1 MSTVQVD
8 TINESTTGS
17 GVTVDG
23 VLIKDNAVNTDTI
36 TEKTSG
42 SGVTIDSVL
51 LKDGVAHSGLVKLA
65 SATAS
70 SSAVVVLDNFVD
82 TSTYSMYFIVIDKL
96 IPATD
101 NVQLRVNFRSGGA
114 SGTDITGT
122 YYRAGNY
129 QYAST
134 SGSGDNTN
142 SSNTDYSIL
151 TGAVGTAAGE
161 GITLSGVYS
170 VADGSDGTTWLR
182 MDWVFKSRLDQL
194 VKDVETASIKATTAA
209 TGIRFYMSSG
219 NIASGSFS
227 VYGYKK

>member
-23 VLIKDNAVNTDTI
+23 VLIKDNGQVDTDTI
-36 TEKTSG
+36 TESTSG

-51 LKDGVAHSGLVKLA
+51 LKDGVAHSGLVKLLT
-65 SATAS
+65 ATAS
-70 SSAVVVLDNFVD
+70 SSADVTLDNFVD

-114 SGTDITGT
+114 SGADITGT

-134 SGSGDNTN
+134 TGSGDNTN
-142 SSNTDYSIL
+142 SSNTNYSIL

-182 MDWVFKSRLDQL
+182 ILGV
-194 VKDVETASIKATTAA
+194 
-209 TGIRFYMSSG
+209 
-219 NIASGSFS
+219 
-227 VYGYKK
+227 